1 MFKPELLLPAGTVES
16 FFAAL
21 EGGADAIYLGLQDFN
36 ARKRARNFSIFQ
48 LPTLISLA
56 HKQKTKLYITLNTV
70 IKNDEL
76 ADLYILLAQLEQ
88 TNIDAIIIQDWGVF
102 HLAKKFFPKLT
113 IHASTQMA
121 FHNAPGANFAARA
134 GIERVILAREL
145 TLKELTDIKKNSKV
159 ELELFVHGAL
169 CYSFSGMCLFSSY
182 LGGMSA
188 NRGACKQPCRRMFTD
203 NNSKHYL
210 FSLKDNELINFVPE
224 LARIGISSLKI
235 EGRMKSAEYVYTIAR
250 AYRLVLDNHNKLN
263 DAKELLQQ
271 DIGREK
277 TSYFMG
283 GNVSD
288 AITDLPN
295 TGLFTGKVSHIEN
308 GRFTFETETNASDI
322 KRVRIVSPDG
332 SYQET
337 LKLKEKEIA
346 ENYVTANTNNLDFKK
361 GFHVFIIG
369 FEGQSFPNK
378 LPNMNTKP
386 LKAPHIKEA
395 TKKVQNLLKQSNIRR
410 PILFFRI
417 DSLAWLRKIHLDK
430 IDQLLLNLPF
440 KEWENLPLTSPF
452 LAKNKAKL
460 IAELPKFISEEN
472 CDKYR
477 KLCLKLQNN
486 GINKFMINHVS
497 QLEIIP
503 KNAIKY
509 SSEYVYAFN
518 DAAVA
523 QLQRFNINAHVYP
536 QETDFQNLYTGKD
549 RSGIIALHF
558 TPQLFYSR
566 MPVKTKNTEG
576 KFIDDTKISYQVV
589 QKSGITY
596 TLPQKPVSIFQ
607 NKTELINKGF
617 KQFLIDV
624 SFTSPSQNSF
634 KTLIKRYYKAEQLQP
649 STSFNYKKGLS

>member
-16 FFAAL
+16 FYAAL
-21 EGGADAIYLGLQDFN
+21 EGGADAIFLGLQDFN
-36 ARKRARNFSIFQ
+36 ARKRARNFSIHQ

-56 HKQKTKLYITLNTV
+56 HKQNTKLYITLNTV
-70 IKNDEL
+70 IKNNEL
-76 ADLYILLAQLEQ
+76 ADLYVLLAQLEQ

-102 HLAKKFFPKLT
+102 HLAKKYFPKLT
-113 IHASTQMA
+113 VHASTQMA
-121 FHNAPGANFAARA
+121 FHNAPGANFASKA

-145 TLKELTDIKKNSKV
+145 TLKELTNIKKRSKV

-203 NNSKHYL
+203 NNDKHYL
-210 FSLKDNELINFVPE
+210 FSLKDNELINYIPE
-224 LARIGISSLKI
+224 LAKMGVASLKI
-235 EGRMKSAEYVYTIAR
+235 EGRMKSADYVYTIAK
-250 AYRLVLDNHNKLN
+250 AYRMVLDDHSKLAQ
-263 DAKELLQQ
+263 AKELLKQ

-283 GNVSD
+283 GKVND

-295 TGLFTGKVSHIEN
+295 TGLFTGKVLSIDN
-308 GRFTFETETNASDI
+308 DRFTFESKVNPNDV

-332 SYQET
+332 NYQET
-337 LKLKEKEIA
+337 LKVKDKDIVEGV
-346 ENYVTANTNNLDFKK
+346 VTANRNGLDFKT
-361 GFHVFIIG
+361 GYHVFVIG

-378 LPNMNTKP
+378 LPNAKTKP
-386 LKAPHIKEA
+386 VRAPHIKEA
-395 TKKVQNLLKQSNIRR
+395 AQKVQNLLKPFKSRR
-410 PILFFRI
+410 PILFFRV

-430 IDQLLLNLPF
+430 IDQLILNLPL

-452 LAKNKAKL
+452 LAKNKARL

-472 CDKYR
+472 CETYK
-477 KLCLKLQNN
+477 KLCLKLYND
-486 GINKFMINHVS
+486 GISKFMINHIS

-503 KNAIKY
+503 RQAVKY

-523 QLQRFNINAHVYP
+523 QLKRFQINAHVYP
-536 QETDFQNLYTGKD
+536 QETDFENLYLGKD

-566 MPVKTKNTEG
+566 MPVKTKNEEG
-576 KFIDDTKISYQVV
+576 KFKDDTNINYQVV

-607 NKTELINKGF
+607 NKQELLKRGF
-617 KQFLIDV
+617 SQFLIDV
-624 SFTSPSQNSF
+624 SFTAPSQNTF
-634 KTLIKRYYKAEQLQP
+634 KTLIKRFYKGEQMQP